1 MGNTTLPCSEGW
13 IFDTSTFGSSA
24 VMDWSL
30 VCQYKSMRAT
40 AQVTVTV
47 TVTLTVLQALFMA
60 GVMFG
65 SYTFGWLSDKFGR
78 KPSFFIAVVIQVT
91 HLSTALPASVRGR
104 GEAWGKSQR
113 SHWSRPIAPG

>member
-1 MGNTTLPCSEGW
+1 
-13 IFDTSTFGSSA
+13 
-24 VMDWSL
+24 MDWSL

-91 HLSTALPASVRGR
+91 HLSTALGKPSKKKSVFLLDIVQK
-104 GEAWGKSQR
+104 W
-113 SHWSRPIAPG
+113 P